1 MIGNGSSRPEAA
13 GQFPPSPGHS
23 SEQSVFIER
32 EIAVVRPRT
41 LGRSLSMIV
50 LIKLEREGARTMEE
64 MMRKLRAEPDV
75 LEAWHTTGDVDI
87 ALKVVARDMAGCDD
101 FAQRLFAA
109 DEDIRSFQ
117 TLVVIRE
124 LKASSPVPVSANG

>member
-1 MIGNGSSRPEAA
+1 MSPANGAA
-13 GQFPPSPGHS
+13 LCP
-23 SEQSVFIER
+23 
-32 EIAVVRPRT
+32 
-41 LGRSLSMIV
+41 
-50 LIKLEREGARTMEE
+50 
-64 MMRKLRAEPDV
+64 EPDV

-87 ALKVVARDMAGCDD
+87 ALKVVARDMAGFDD